1 MHTKKPPTFLHVV
14 LNLLFDELLEEEF
27 ELEPLNISL
36 YETDTSWI
44 DREIIEMKKTLDS
57 DTVPEINKSCEKCMY
72 LGTGFEIFN
81 KLYFCIIF

>member
-72 LGTGFEIFN
+72 LGTGKSFI
-81 KLYFCIIF
+81 